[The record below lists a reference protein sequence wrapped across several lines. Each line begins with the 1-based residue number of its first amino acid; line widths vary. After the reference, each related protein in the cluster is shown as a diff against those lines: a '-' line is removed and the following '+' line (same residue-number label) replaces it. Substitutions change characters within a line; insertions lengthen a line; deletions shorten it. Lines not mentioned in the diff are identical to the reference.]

1 MAHMDFD
8 FTTPKG
14 LEITLNGEK
23 KDKSNKT
30 GRQEDQERGEK
41 KTDIPVKF
49 YVVYFLMRG
58 KKTLSRAQFR

>member
-14 LEITLNGEK
+14 LEITLNDEK

-30 GRQEDQERGEK
+30 GRQEDQESAEK
-41 KTDIPVKF
+41 KTDIPIKF
-49 YVVYFLMRG
+49 CVVYFLMRG
-58 KKTLSRAQFR
+58 KKTLSKARFL